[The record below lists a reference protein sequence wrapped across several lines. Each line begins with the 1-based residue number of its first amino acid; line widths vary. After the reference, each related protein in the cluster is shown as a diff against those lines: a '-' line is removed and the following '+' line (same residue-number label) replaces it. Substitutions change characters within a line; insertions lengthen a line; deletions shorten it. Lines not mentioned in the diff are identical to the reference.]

1 MIIEFINYTINGAL
15 LGLLYSLVAMGFV
28 VIYRASKVFNMAIG
42 EMIVLGAFLLW
53 WAIQSRGMHPALG
66 IEQAD
71 AFGQGIERGLQR
83 EVALCQFQ
91 GALAGVLGLDRGD
104 IGIDADDAAIAGA
117 PRKANSACPV

>member
-66 IEQAD
+66 IAV
-71 AFGQGIERGLQR
+71 ALGISVLIGLAIERLLFR
-83 EVALCQFQ
+83 RL
-91 GALAGVLGLDRGD
+91 
-104 IGIDADDAAIAGA
+104 IGE
-117 PRKANSACPV
+117 

>member
-53 WAIQSRGMHPALG
+53 WAIQSRGMHPVLG
-66 IEQAD
+66 IA
-71 AFGQGIERGLQR
+71 
-83 EVALCQFQ
+83 VALCISVLI
-91 GALAGVLGLDRGD
+91 GLGVC
-104 IGIDADDAAIAGA
+104 AAEA
-117 PRKANSACPV
+117 